1 MNEDIMRIFS
11 ILMMTHL
18 INVLHHFTSENYII
32 AFKITI
38 KILLFLET
46 HKKGKR
52 LKNS

>member
-1 MNEDIMRIFS
+1 MNEDIMTFS

-38 KILLFLET
+38 NILLFSET
-46 HKKGKR
+46 YKKGKR
-52 LKNS
+52 LKIS